1 MASVPGSVAAMMSV
15 GAAVSDAEASD
26 GSVSMSDDETVAMT
40 AGESWWHR
48 LLHPEGAEEHV
59 PHGELQRA
67 AVTALVLLLV
77 LNVAD
82 IVLTRVLLGRGGVEM
97 NPVAEALLASNLAV
111 VTKLGIVAALAVRF
125 VRHGPKVITLCALWL
140 VVGVYTFVVVLN
152 GAQLVA
158 AG

>member
-1 MASVPGSVAAMMSV
+1 MMV
-15 GAAVSDAEASD
+15 IGAAVPDPEASD
-26 GSVSMSDDETVAMT
+26 GSDPMSDDETVAVT
-40 AGESWWHR
+40 AAEGWWHR
-48 LLHPEGAEEHV
+48 LVHPEGAEEHV

-67 AVTALVLLLV
+67 AVAALVLLLV

-82 IVLTRVLLGRGGVEM
+82 IVLTQVLLARGGVEM
-97 NPVAEALLASNLAV
+97 NPVAEVLLASNLAV
-111 VTKLGIVAALAVRF
+111 VAKLGIVAALAVRF

-140 VVGVYTFVVVLN
+140 VVGVYAFVVVLN